1 MDFSVKQIMTRW
13 KKKLRVWNADFMNT
27 SVWNGF
33 CFVFGCYK
41 WVKSWF
47 WKQNI
52 KMAIINFSAIN
63 FVWLF
68 AEYILHINE
77 RDSKQAI
84 CRADRYYLVK

>member
-1 MDFSVKQIMTRW
+1 
-13 KKKLRVWNADFMNT
+13 
-27 SVWNGF
+27 
-33 CFVFGCYK
+33 
-41 WVKSWF
+41 
-47 WKQNI
+47 
-52 KMAIINFSAIN
+52 MAIINFSAIN